1 MKVLVTGGAGFIG
14 SHLVEKLSLENE
26 VVVFDNFSSGKR
38 EFLEGIKCEIVK
50 GDILNPKEIE
60 NALEGVDI
68 CYHIAADPDVKGSYE
83 KPVENFEQDCRGTL
97 NVLEACKKNN
107 VKKLIFASSS
117 VVYGNAEMPTPET
130 APINPISNYGAAK
143 ASSEN
148 YLMSYSNLYGIKCLS
163 LRYANIIGPKLT
175 HGIIYDF
182 YNKLKND
189 DKELEILG
197 DGTQKKSY
205 LHVKDC
211 VDVTVFLAENMK
223 DGFEAYNIG
232 SEEQISVK
240 EIADLII
247 NELGLKVHYNF
258 TGGKIGWKGDVPKM
272 LLSINKLKNLG
283 WKPKHTIK
291 ESIKDTLNYLR
302 G

>member
-14 SHLVEKLSLENE
+14 SHLAEKLSAENE
-26 VVVFDNFSSGKR
+26 VIVFDNFSSGKK
-38 EFLEGIKCEIVK
+38 EFLEGIKCGVVE
-50 GDILNPKEIE
+50 GDILNPEEIE
-60 NALEGVDI
+60 NAMEGVDI

-83 KPVENFEQDCRGTL
+83 KPVENFKQDFKGTL
-97 NVLEACKKNN
+97 NVLEACRKNN
-107 VKKLIFASSS
+107 VKKFIFASSS

-130 APINPISNYGAAK
+130 APIKPISNYGAAK
-143 ASSEN
+143 ASIEN
-148 YLMSYSNLYGIKCLS
+148 YLMSYSHLYGIKCLS

-182 YNKLKND
+182 YNKLKNSAE
-189 DKELEILG
+189 KLEILG

-211 VDVTVFLAENMK
+211 VDTTIFLAERMK

-240 EIADLII
+240 EIADLIV
-247 NELGLKVHYNF
+247 NEMGLEVEYNF
-258 TGGKIGWKGDVPKM
+258 TGGKIGWKGDIPKM
-272 LLSINKLKNLG
+272 LLSIKKLKNLG